1 MSKSRKKSETES
13 ELYYV
18 IEKVKI
24 INKGGVIIMQ
34 SGQPT
39 PPVTPPKGGQ

>member
-1 MSKSRKKSETES
+1 MAKKEKKEEV

-24 INKGGVIIMQ
+24 INKPGAVLILQ
-34 SGQPT
+34 SGT
-39 PPVTPPKGGQ
+39 APPPPKPPGGNG

>member
-1 MSKSRKKSETES
+1 MAKKKKEEV

-24 INKGGVIIMQ
+24 VNKPGAVLILQ
-34 SGQPT
+34 SGSGT
-39 PPVTPPKGGQ
+39 PPPKPPKP